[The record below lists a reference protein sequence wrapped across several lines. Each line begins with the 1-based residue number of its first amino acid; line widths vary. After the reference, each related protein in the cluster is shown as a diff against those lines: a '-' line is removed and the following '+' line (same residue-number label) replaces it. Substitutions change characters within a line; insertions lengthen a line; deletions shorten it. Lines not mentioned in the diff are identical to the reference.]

1 MESYITCKFEK
12 RLYLIRDSYCYIL
25 VYVSMSLI
33 LIKQEFVKKKKIINK
48 LRGFTKFF
56 K

>member
-12 RLYLIRDSYCYIL
+12 RLYSIRDSYCYIL

-33 LIKQEFVKKKKIINK
+33 LIKQEFVKKKKS
-48 LRGFTKFF
+48 
-56 K
+56 